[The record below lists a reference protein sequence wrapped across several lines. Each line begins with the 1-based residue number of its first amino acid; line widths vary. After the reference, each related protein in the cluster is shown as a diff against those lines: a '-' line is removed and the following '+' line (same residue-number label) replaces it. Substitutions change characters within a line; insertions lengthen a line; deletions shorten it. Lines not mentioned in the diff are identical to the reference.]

1 MYSVDKDYIAT
12 VDHGGLI
19 KAVAPG
25 IAIVTGRE
33 GGREGGGRE
42 GGKERGRKGGK
53 EGGREK
59 RGGGERAKAR
69 FL

>member
-42 GGKERGRKGGK
+42 GGKERGRKGGREERR
-53 EGGREK
+53 EGEK
-59 RGGGERAKAR
+59 RRRRKS
-69 FL
+69 

>member
-33 GGREGGGRE
+33 GGRREGGRKGEREERREERREGGRE
-42 GGKERGRKGGK
+42 G
-53 EGGREK
+53 EK
-59 RGGGERAKAR
+59 RRRRKS
-69 FL
+69 